1 MKAPFLKR
9 LLSYIIDMIIVSIII
24 SVICM
29 ALPNNNNKE
38 TEKKLE
44 ELSTKLASN
53 EIKPDKYLSE
63 YKDLS
68 YENNKNTIIEIGVN
82 LAITIAY
89 FVIFQYM
96 NKGQT
101 LGKKLLKIRVVDK
114 DTKKEISILKGL
126 LRSIIILNLISS
138 LVSIVL
144 IKLISKNAYMNIYLT
159 INEIEVFFIFVTA
172 ILILYRNDG
181 RGLHDMMA
189 NTMVI
194 AEER

>member
-29 ALPNNNNKE
+29 ALPNNNKE
-38 TEKKLE
+38 TEKKFE

-63 YKDLS
+63 YKELI

>member
-29 ALPNNNNKE
+29 ALPNNNKE
-38 TEKKLE
+38 TEKKFE

-63 YKDLS
+63 YKDLV
-68 YENNKNTIIEIGVN
+68 YENNKNTVLEIGVN